1 MSQDLDT
8 LLVKLRTKSSNSS
21 TRLRGQLVSSRTGIQ
36 AVKSHL
42 NLRVGV
48 LLTIQ
53 CLNLT
58 VRYILEKV
66 LLASQSQYLSK
77 INRQ

>member
-21 TRLRGQLVSSRTGIQ
+21 TSLRGQLVSSRTGMQ

-53 CLNLT
+53 CFNLT
-58 VRYILEKV
+58 VRCILEKV
-66 LLASQSQYLSK
+66 LLASQSQYL
-77 INRQ
+77 

>member
-21 TRLRGQLVSSRTGIQ
+21 TSLRGQLVSSRTGIQ
-36 AVKSHL
+36 AVKSRL

-58 VRYILEKV
+58 VRCILEKV
-66 LLASQSQYLSK
+66 LLASQSQYL
-77 INRQ
+77 

>member
-21 TRLRGQLVSSRTGIQ
+21 TSLRGQLVSSRTGIQ

-53 CLNLT
+53 YLNLT
-58 VRYILEKV
+58 IRCILEKV
-66 LLASQSQYLSK
+66 LLASRVSIFLK
-77 INRQ
+77 

>member
-21 TRLRGQLVSSRTGIQ
+21 TSLRGQLVSSRTGMQ

-53 CLNLT
+53 CFNLT
-58 VRYILEKV
+58 VCCILEKV
-66 LLASQSQYLSK
+66 LLASQSQYL
-77 INRQ
+77 